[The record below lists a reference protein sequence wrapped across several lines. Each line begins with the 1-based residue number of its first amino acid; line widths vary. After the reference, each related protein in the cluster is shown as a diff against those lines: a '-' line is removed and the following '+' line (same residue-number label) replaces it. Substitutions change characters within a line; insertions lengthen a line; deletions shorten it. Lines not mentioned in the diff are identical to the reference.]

1 MSGQVLD
8 TAFRR
13 VRTPPRVRA
22 GTGCTRWKGVVLSA
36 MGILGSLSLYGQGW
50 VSLANSSSSGVSNCF
65 DYRCPCQPVPLGTT
79 FTVGLYYAP
88 DGETEPSILLR
99 STTRIYPIAG
109 RFLGG
114 TRTTPASTPPGEY
127 AMFQVKV
134 WETRFG
140 STYEEA
146 YSAPPQGGRLSL
158 LGVSN
163 LMRVRT
169 GTSSASLL
177 PLQPIFMCNYP
188 GACRPVP
195 PSPIIFCPVSASF
208 CAVTST
214 VGTAVY
220 FGAGDTS
227 GSFVDGWQWFFNGA
241 ALAGAYMPGLHI
253 SSVQF
258 SNAGVYSITAWN
270 CYGTGSGFLSQA
282 HLSVVAALSLRTDG
296 SGTVQ
301 AEPNQATY
309 APYTN
314 VVITAL
320 PAPDHA
326 LLKWSG
332 DATGN
337 TNPLV
342 VIMNTNKT
350 ITAHF
355 ALKPRLEILGPSPTP
370 GERLRLTGETGVIY
384 TVEQSENLEVWD
396 PFLTITVTNVTG
408 KVDFDAPAITN
419 RSRFFKAIRFP

>member
-8 TAFRR
+8 TVFRR
-13 VRTPPRVRA
+13 VRTARRVSTFTSCA
-22 GTGCTRWKGVVLSA
+22 RWKGVVLA
-36 MGILGSLSLYGQGW
+36 VVGVLSNLDLYGQGF
-50 VSLANSSSSGVSNCF
+50 VSFANSASSGVSNCF
-65 DYRCPCQPVPLGTT
+65 DFRCPCQAVPLGTT

-99 STTRIYPIAG
+99 PTAAIYPLAG
-109 RFLGG
+109 RFFGG

-127 AMFQVKV
+127 AMFQVRV

-169 GTSSASLL
+169 GTASASLL
-177 PLQPIFMCNYP
+177 PLQPISMCNYP

-195 PSPIIFCPVSASF
+195 PLAVIFCPVSASF
-208 CAVTST
+208 CDVTNR
-214 VGTAVY
+214 VGTSVY
-220 FGAGDTS
+220 FSAGWSSDTL
-227 GSFVDGWQWFFNGA
+227 VDGWLWFFNGA
-241 ALAGAYMPGLHI
+241 AVASMSGLYI
-253 SSVQF
+253 PSVQF
-258 SNAGVYSITAWN
+258 SNAGVYSLVVFN
-270 CYGTGSGFLSQA
+270 CYGSGSSQA
-282 HLSVVAALSLRTDG
+282 RLSVVAALNLRTDG
-296 SGTVQ
+296 SGTVE

-309 APYTN
+309 DPYAD
-314 VVITAL
+314 VVVTAS
-320 PAPDHA
+320 PAAGHE

-337 TNPLV
+337 TNPLAI
-342 VIMNTNKT
+342 IMDTNKT

-355 ALKPRLEILGPSPTP
+355 ALKPRLEILGPSPMS
-370 GERLRLTGETGVIY
+370 GERLRLFGEPGAIY
-384 TVEQSENLEVWD
+384 TVEQSENLEVWE
-396 PFLTITVTNVTG
+396 PYLTVTNVTG